1 VFYEIKCK
9 KMLLYKHQITKNKQQ
24 MVNVIF
30 GFSYL
35 LFLICTLLFYSFS
48 CDGSKSTRTNTST
61 PKNIGVNDSLKIEVF
76 AENMYVPWSIVF
88 TSPDRCLVTERN
100 GKLRVI
106 ESGKLLGQPLKEFT
120 EVSTESEEGLM
131 GLTLDPEYKTNK
143 LIYLSYAYETGG
155 DMFVKVVRFK

>member
-1 VFYEIKCK
+1 
-9 KMLLYKHQITKNKQQ
+9 MLLYKHQITKNKQQ

-35 LFLICTLLFYSFS
+35 LFLICALLFYSFS

-61 PKNIGVNDSLKIEVF
+61 VKTGNDSLKIEVF

-106 ESGKLLGQPLKEFT
+106 ENGKLLGQPLKEFS

-131 GLTLDPEYKTNK
+131 GLTLDPDYKSNK
-143 LIYLSYAYETGG
+143 LIYLSYAY
-155 DMFVKVVRFK
+155 